1 MRPLPPLL
9 VAFSLLLSAWTPQ
22 GLARD
27 SIDAEMMKRPPEL
40 APAVAFWRE
49 IFGRYSK
56 HQVVIHARDYP
67 NKIFTVLDYRAEAAS
82 GANAVTLA
90 RKRQRET
97 KAAIARVDAILEQ
110 LDAAGGDPSG
120 LGDEA
125 RAVAELFADIDDPD
139 IFGKVAGRV
148 RAQQGVRERTLQGL
162 ERAGRYLPHME
173 EVFAEHDLPL
183 ALTRLPLVESSFDS
197 SAYSKVGAAGVWQ
210 FIPSSARRYMRM
222 DHVLDDR
229 RDPWAS
235 TEGAARHL
243 RDDYDALNDWPLAV
257 TAYNF
262 GRYGVRRALEE
273 TGHDSLG
280 GLLRDYESPRF
291 GFASRNF
298 YASFLAALDVEQ
310 QPEKWHGKPVDRM
323 PPARFDTVETEDY
336 VAWSTL
342 QGLSGWDEDTFAR
355 HNPAYDDLVRADKL
369 YVPPG
374 HRIRVAP
381 GESAAFLTAYAQL
394 DDAQLHN
401 AQRKAFLRHRVARG
415 ETLSEI
421 ARRFGTSAAH
431 LQRLNGL
438 TSVHHLR
445 AGQSLRIPAPGGAGG
460 TRTAVATGGVHTV
473 RSGETLSE
481 IARRYGTSAAAL
493 QRTNGLDNANRLR
506 AGQTLR
512 VPGGG
517 SATHVVSRG
526 DTLSGI
532 AVRYGSSAHAIAAAN
547 SMATGDVLR
556 PGAELRIPGASGPR
570 HHRVTRGETLWDI
583 ARQHGT
589 SIASIAAHN
598 ALDEQG
604 LIRPG
609 LTLEI
614 P

>member
-1 MRPLPPLL
+1 MRLL
-9 VAFSLLLSAWTPQ
+9 SPIPVALGLLLCSLATQ
-22 GLARD
+22 GFSQPR
-27 SIDAEMMKRPPEL
+27 IDAEMMKRPPEL

-49 IFGRYSK
+49 IFGRYSQ

-67 NKIFTVLDYRAEAAS
+67 NKIFTVLDFRAEAAS
-82 GANAVTLA
+82 GMDAAALA
-90 RKRQRET
+90 RKRRSET
-97 KAAIARVDAILEQ
+97 RATIERIDDILGALHAAD
-110 LDAAGGDPSG
+110 GDPSG
-120 LGDEA
+120 LGDDA
-125 RAVAELFADIDDPD
+125 RAIADLFADIDDPQ
-139 IFGKVAGRV
+139 IFERVKGRL
-148 RAQQGVRERTLQGL
+148 RAQTGIRERTRSGL

-173 EVFAEHDLPL
+173 SVFSEHELPL

-222 DHVLDDR
+222 DHLVDDR
-229 RDPWAS
+229 RDPWTS

-243 RDDYDALNDWPLAV
+243 RDDYDALGDWPLAV

-262 GRYGVRRALEE
+262 GRYGIRRALEE

-310 QPEKWHGKPVDRM
+310 QREQWLDDPLRPE
-323 PPARFDTVETEDY
+323 PPARFDVVETEHY
-336 VAWSTL
+336 IAWSTL
-342 QGLSGWDEDTFAR
+342 QRMSGWDADTFAR
-355 HNPAYDDLVRADKL
+355 HNPAYDQLVREDQL

-381 GESAAFLTAYAQL
+381 DHAERFGMAYAAL
-394 DDAQLHN
+394 DSSRLHDAQ
-401 AQRKAFLRHRVARG
+401 REAFLRHRVAGG

-431 LQRLNGL
+431 LQRLNSL

-445 AGQSLRIPAPGGAGG
+445 AGQTLRIPAPGGAGAP
-460 TRTAVATGGVHTV
+460 AVATATTEHRV
-473 RSGETLSE
+473 RSGETLSG
-481 IARRYGTSAAAL
+481 IARQYGTSAAAL
-493 QRTNGLDNANRLR
+493 QRANQLADADSLR

-512 VPGGG
+512 VPG
-517 SATHVVSRG
+517 ARATTHVVGRG

-532 AVRYGSSAHAIAAAN
+532 AVRYGVSSRAIADAN
-547 SMATGDVLR
+547 GMRVSDVLR
-556 PGAELRIPGASGPR
+556 AGSELRIPGASAPR
-570 HHRVTRGETLWDI
+570 RHQVAAGETLWEI
-583 ARQHGT
+583 ARRHGT

-598 ALDEQG
+598 SLDDHS

>member
-1 MRPLPPLL
+1 MRPLTPLP
-9 VAFSLLLSAWTPQ
+9 VALTLLLCAWLPE
-22 GLARD
+22 GSARD

-56 HQVVIHARDYP
+56 HEVVIHARDYP
-67 NKIFTVLDYRAEAAS
+67 NKIFTVLDYRAEAA
-82 GANAVTLA
+82 GNMNAAALA
-90 RKRQRET
+90 RKRRQET
-97 KAAIARVDAILEQ
+97 KAAIARIDAILEQ

-125 RAVAELFADIDDPD
+125 RAVAELFADIDDPE

-148 RAQQGVRERTLQGL
+148 RAQQGVRERTRAGL

-173 EVFAEHDLPL
+173 AVFSEHELPL

-197 SAYSKVGAAGVWQ
+197 GAYSKVGAAGVWQ
-210 FIPSSARRYMRM
+210 FIPSSARRYMRL
-222 DHVLDDR
+222 DHLVDDR

-235 TEGAARHL
+235 TEAAARHL
-243 RDDYDALNDWPLAV
+243 RDDFEALGDWPLAV

-280 GLLRDYESPRF
+280 GLLRDYDSPRF

-310 QPEKWHGKPVDRM
+310 QPEKWFGQAVDRM
-323 PPARFDTVETEDY
+323 PPARFDTVETRDY

-342 QGLSGWDEDTFAR
+342 QRLSGWDAAAFAR
-355 HNPAYDDLVRADKL
+355 HNPAYDELVRADEL
-369 YVPPG
+369 LVPPG

-394 DDAQLHN
+394 GDAQLHD
-401 AQRKAFLRHRVARG
+401 AQREAFLRHRVARG

-438 TSVHHLR
+438 RSVHHLR
-445 AGQSLRIPAPGGAGG
+445 AGQSLRIPAPGGVGG
-460 TRTAVATGGVHTV
+460 TRTASANKGEHRV

-481 IARRYGTSAAAL
+481 IARRFGISAAAL
-493 QRTNGLDNANRLR
+493 QRLNGLQDADRLR
-506 AGQTLR
+506 AGQILR
-512 VPGGG
+512 VPGSSG
-517 SATHVVSRG
+517 ATHVVNRG

-532 AVRYGSSAHAIAAAN
+532 AARYGSSVPAIAAAN
-547 SMATGDVLR
+547 GMDAGDLLR
-556 PGAELRIPGASGPR
+556 PGAELRIPGATGPR
-570 HHRVTRGETLWDI
+570 RHRVARGETLWDI

-598 ALDEQG
+598 ALDEQS